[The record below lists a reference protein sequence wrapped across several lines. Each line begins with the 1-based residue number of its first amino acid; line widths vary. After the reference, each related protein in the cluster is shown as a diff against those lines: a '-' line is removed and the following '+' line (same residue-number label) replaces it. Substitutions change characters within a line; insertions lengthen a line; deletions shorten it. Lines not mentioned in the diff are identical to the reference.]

1 MKMDTQTLINGDVLE
16 NRIEEAWAFSLSDK
30 NRPWVTSSLPCPTL
44 DEWLLFSIDPSHS
57 ADMRRLLM
65 PNALSLFSQLA
76 YCVDM
81 NVEKLGSTTG
91 DRSTRRKR
99 TLTSISLQ
107 EKRAIAE
114 RVWLGQDRFM
124 FVQVGKNKTPVLQD
138 RFLTAAAKNVC
149 GDVPFDSNKLTYS
162 AQFVYYY
169 KARSVLSRCKVYHI
183 FMDGSSIG
191 GSPSELVFV
200 WAPEVGGGA
209 YAPVFVT
216 QNSSESFFFAPPAMQ
231 VFKKEI
237 RFS

>member
-1 MKMDTQTLINGDVLE
+1 MDTQTLINQDVLD
-16 NRIEEAWAFSLSDK
+16 NVIEEAWAFSLSDR
-30 NRPWVTSSLPCPTL
+30 NRPWVTSSLSCPAL
-44 DEWLLFSIDPSHS
+44 DEWLLFSIDPGHS
-57 ADMRRLLM
+57 ADLHRLLM

-76 YCVDM
+76 YCVDT
-81 NVEKLGSTTG
+81 NVDKLGSTTG
-91 DRSTRRKR
+91 DRSTRKKR

-114 RVWLGQDRFM
+114 RVWTGQDRFM
-124 FVQVGKNKTPVLQD
+124 FVQVGKNKILSLQD
-138 RFLTAAAKNVC
+138 RFLAAAAKHVC
-149 GDVPFDSNKLTYS
+149 GDLPLDTNKLTYS

-169 KARSVLSRCKVYHI
+169 KARSVLSRCKVYHV

-216 QNSSESFFFAPPAMQ
+216 QNVRKVFFFSRPSCN
-231 VFKKEI
+231 FLKNGEI
-237 RFS
+237 QFS